1 MNTNYYNLNGSQ
13 FMVNT
18 YPTGKAVLRVWNGS
32 GWVTA
37 NENKQPNPYW
47 LILSVVPMCQTNHR

>member
-1 MNTNYYNLNGSQ
+1 MNTNYYNLNDSQ
-13 FMVNT
+13 YMVNI

-37 NENKQPNPYW
+37 NENK
-47 LILSVVPMCQTNHR
+47 